1 MSGPKLDL
9 RRELTGQTRDALI
22 RRLTPDEQAAVEA
35 STGDMGNK
43 PEAVRLGWLKMRTR
57 EPWTRQRY
65 ALTVGRALKKLRAMV
80 EERSPGSE

>member
-1 MSGPKLDL
+1 MSELKIDL
-9 RRELTGQTRDALI
+9 RRELIGHVRSELI

-43 PEAVRLGWLKMRTR
+43 PEAVKLGWLKMRTR
-57 EPWTRQRY
+57 EPWTKQRY

-80 EERSPGSE
+80 EERGPGSV